1 MYNNKR
7 RTKGNKGNITSCGYA
22 GEWLVLW
29 IGCADWLSPWS
40 WSDACSCRIIILVVR
55 GVINL
60 GGGGVF
66 LFFLF
71 FAFISR
77 YRLLFSVL
85 PTSMFFLMMMML
97 CFNTLGGY
105 CVRKYTF
112 LLLRTNYYL
121 SLRYEY
127 SFNTS
132 EENNAKVKLAFKKM
146 LQKRKFNNLNRYH
159 HHQP

>member
-1 MYNNKR
+1 LQFFLFILRGIDTTVPLLYQVLI
-7 RTKGNKGNITSCGYA
+7 NIK
-22 GEWLVLW
+22 
-29 IGCADWLSPWS
+29 P
-40 WSDACSCRIIILVVR
+40 
-55 GVINL
+55 VINL

-66 LFFLF
+66 LLFLF

-77 YRLLFSVL
+77 YRLFSVL
-85 PTSMFFLMMMML
+85 PTSMFLMMMMCSVL
-97 CFNTLGGY
+97 IPWVGIVSEN
-105 CVRKYTF
+105 TF